1 MDGHLEELTILAPA
15 IGPNDLI
22 KIKCHSLT
30 KLSMEADMGK

>member
-30 KLSMEADMGK
+30 KLSMKADIGR

>member
-30 KLSMEADMGK
+30 KLSMNADIGR